1 MTETIK
7 VLHEDGITYSV
18 VVDEYDYW
26 DTVMIAS
33 SARRLHKAGMR
44 SDLKTIDYIIERL
57 EKKHIDIFEIKQEK
71 N

>member
-7 VLHEDGITYSV
+7 VLHEDNTTYSIV
-18 VVDEYDYW
+18 IDAFDYW
-26 DTVMIAS
+26 DAIMIAS

-57 EKKHIDIFEIKQEK
+57 NKKRIKIFEIKEEK